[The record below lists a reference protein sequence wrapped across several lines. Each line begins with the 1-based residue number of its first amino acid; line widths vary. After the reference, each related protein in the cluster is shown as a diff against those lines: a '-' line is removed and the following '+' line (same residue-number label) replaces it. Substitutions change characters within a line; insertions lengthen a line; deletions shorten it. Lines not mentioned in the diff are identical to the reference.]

1 MKENMTVPK
10 TRVVL
15 SSHYFLYFG
24 ILGIYLPYFNLYCY
38 HLDFSGLQIG
48 VLSALRTFSTA
59 LFPLVWGVLADRYN
73 IRRPIFI
80 TCTIA
85 AAAIWFLYLLT
96 TDFTLMLLITAAYG
110 VFYAPIISFLES
122 FSMELLGKRK
132 SDYGHLRVWGS
143 LSFILVVIL
152 VGRLI
157 DMYSATIILVLILT
171 GSVLQSILSPAIP
184 RVPAQVREKSFAAS
198 AKMFLNRRALTFLF
212 CAFLMLASHGTYY
225 GFFSIHLEQIGYG
238 GAFIGFAWALAS
250 IAEISV
256 MVGSAKI
263 FSRFSFEKVLI
274 FSFFAAALR
283 WVLLAGAESALP
295 ILFAQLF
302 HAFTYGSFHVASIL
316 YIDKLAPP
324 EAKTLGQA
332 LNNAV
337 TYGLGIMV
345 GFFASGILFEKIGA
359 PNLFLI
365 CSGLS
370 FAGGLILFIEKALR
384 SRGEKQS
391 TVHLRDG

>member
-1 MKENMTVPK
+1 MTVPK
-10 TRVVL
+10 TRIVL

-38 HLDFSGLQIG
+38 HLDFSGFQIG

-59 LFPLVWGVLADRYN
+59 LFPLVWGALADRYS

-80 TCTIA
+80 TCTVA
-85 AAAIWFLYLLT
+85 ATAIWFLYLLT
-96 TDFTLMLLITAAYG
+96 TDFTLMLLITAMYG
-110 VFYAPIISFLES
+110 IFYAPIISFLES
-122 FSMELLGKRK
+122 FSMDLLGKRK
-132 SDYGHLRVWGS
+132 SDYGRLRVWGS
-143 LSFILVVIL
+143 LSFIIVVIL

-157 DMYSATIILVLILT
+157 DIYSAAIILVLILI
-171 GSVLQSILSPAIP
+171 GSILQSVLSGAIP
-184 RVPAQVREKSFAAS
+184 RVAEQVRKNSFSAS
-198 AKMFLNRRALTFLF
+198 AKMFLNRRAMTFLF
-212 CAFLMLASHGTYY
+212 CAFLMLVSHGTYY

-238 GAFIGFAWALAS
+238 GAFIGFAWALAA

-283 WVLLAGAESALP
+283 WVLLAGAESAAP

-302 HAFTYGSFHVASIL
+302 HAFTYGSFHVASVL

-345 GFFASGILFEKIGA
+345 GFFASGVLFEKIGA

-365 CSGLS
+365 CSGLA
-370 FAGGLILFIEKALR
+370 FTGGVLLFLEKALR
-384 SRGEKQS
+384 SGGANQS
-391 TVHLRDG
+391 PVHFRDG

>member
-1 MKENMTVPK
+1 MTIPK
-10 TRVVL
+10 TRIVL

-24 ILGIYLPYFNLYCY
+24 ILGMYLPYFNLYCY
-38 HLDFSGLQIG
+38 HLDFSGFQIG

-59 LFPLVWGVLADRYN
+59 LFPLVWGALADRYN

-80 TCTIA
+80 TCTITA
-85 AAAIWFLYLLT
+85 TAIWFLYLLT
-96 TDFTLMLLITAAYG
+96 TDFMLMLLITAMYG
-110 VFYAPIISFLES
+110 IFYAPIISFLES
-122 FSMELLGKRK
+122 FSMDLLGKRK

-143 LSFILVVIL
+143 LSFIGVVIL

-157 DMYSATIILVLILT
+157 DMYSAAIILVLILA
-171 GSVLQSILSPAIP
+171 GSLLQSVLSPAIP
-184 RVPAQVREKSFAAS
+184 RVPAQVRENSFSAS
-198 AKMFLNRRALTFLF
+198 AKMFLNRRAITFLF
-212 CAFLMLASHGTYY
+212 CAFLMLVSHGTYY

-274 FSFFAAALR
+274 FSFFAAGLR
-283 WVLLAGAESALP
+283 WVLLAGAESVLP

-345 GFFASGILFEKIGA
+345 GFFASGVLFEKIGA

-365 CSGLS
+365 CSALA
-370 FAGGLILFIEKALR
+370 FTGGVLLFIEKTLR
-384 SRGEKQS
+384 SRGANQS
-391 TVHLRDG
+391 